1 MTRRVLVAGAK
12 NWTDTATIHVVLNTV
27 WGDWTAV
34 LITGCCPSGAD
45 NLAEPDLDPRVRG
58 SPPPGDQGDKS
69 PVTGNY
75 GGRPVQSQG
84 GERRE
89 VGRHGRSR

>member
-45 NLAEPDLDPRVRG
+45 NLAEPIWIHVFVGPHHLVTRVTRVR
-58 SPPPGDQGDKS
+58 
-69 PVTGNY
+69 
-75 GGRPVQSQG
+75 
-84 GERRE
+84 
-89 VGRHGRSR
+89 